1 MSFFQGFVEGFA
13 KSADSSIKTYLN
25 SDNQLKSKL
34 AEKRIARGEIEESR
48 YRKDNEKFSRELKG
62 LAKKAGGTD
71 QAQYILDKY
80 GYDEGASIIN
90 SLHTKAIAGGK
101 PVNQIFKLSERVGQS
116 ATIQQ
121 LADFYTPAMK
131 IGSGE
136 SMKGVGGGIS
146 KLLGGENWIQKAVM
160 KETDATVGKL
170 TIASLQDVP
179 EALSALDDIE
189 DYEIG
194 YNINP
199 KEEYTRLMGVA
210 DNFIKSG
217 NLDKASRVKIAAEA
231 NYLTFMNSQKSK
243 YSSTELKAFG
253 KKIEKDF
260 VSVHGIKGAYD
271 IYGSFTKAAD
281 ALNMYEHALEKTD
294 ELVKFASQARDVFNI
309 NPVDINLAITNAITK
324 NLRPVFD
331 GIDSDDVFSKPFIK
345 LTDQK
350 LFTVGASSGSS
361 ATAKNTQVTSSITGN
376 LKTQVSSTIAKIASL
391 SGSAQQLAIL
401 NAKKTFS
408 ADSVALSSLN
418 KELANKGL
426 NK

>member
-408 ADSVALSSLN
+408 ADSVALSALN

-426 NK
+426 

>member
-170 TIASLQDVP
+170 TTASLQDVP

-210 DNFIKSG
+210 TNFLKSG
-217 NLDKASRVKIAAEA
+217 NADKASRVKIAAEA
-231 NYLTFMNSQKSK
+231 NYLTFMNSQKSD
-243 YSSTELKAFG
+243 YSDSEIKAVG
-253 KKIEKDF
+253 KRIEKDF

-271 IYGSFTKAAD
+271 ISGNFTKAAD
-281 ALNMYEHALEKTD
+281 ALNMYEHALEKTAD
-294 ELVKFASQARDVFNI
+294 LTKFAQEARKIHNI
-309 NPVDINLAITNAITK
+309 NSVDINLAITNAITK
-324 NLRPVFD
+324 NLVP
-331 GIDSDDVFSKPFIK
+331 IIESSDDAFGKSFIK
-345 LTDQK
+345 LSDQK

-408 ADSVALSSLN
+408 ADSVALSALN

>member
-408 ADSVALSSLN
+408 ADSVALSALN

>member
-101 PVNQIFKLSERVGQS
+101 PVSQIFKLSERVGQS

-408 ADSVALSSLN
+408 ADSVALSALN